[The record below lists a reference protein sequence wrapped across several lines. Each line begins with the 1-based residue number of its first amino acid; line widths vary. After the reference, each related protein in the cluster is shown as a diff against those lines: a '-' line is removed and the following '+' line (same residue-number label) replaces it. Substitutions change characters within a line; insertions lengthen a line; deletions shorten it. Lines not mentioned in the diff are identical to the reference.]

1 LCLTQTRL
9 VVIGFEERARSAS
22 RHSSLCKTDE
32 LQYRQSI
39 LPKMRI
45 DRPIAVAMQI

>member
-1 LCLTQTRL
+1 
-9 VVIGFEERARSAS
+9 VIGFEECARTAS

-32 LQYRQSI
+32 LKYRQSI

-45 DRPIAVAMQI
+45 DRPIAVTMRI